1 MLYRPSAL
9 LPVHATT
16 HLSRRCNLVDVLSYA
31 PALLAALPSQG
42 WAALSQ
48 CSKQL
53 QHLIHSSVTSLSVQE
68 SDVKAVLKMDWPQ
81 LALLKVQPLVCF
93 AFRQKMPVLKD
104 SKLQLIAYLEST
116 EGLQRRAAFI
126 TSAKPQVDQHTNV
139 ALAFNQLRG
148 LGWQEIFSL
157 TIIVLSQAESILA
170 QMAQCEWPR
179 LRRLSVPNSRL
190 GHAALTQLATCSWP
204 KLQELDLNFSHL
216 DEAGMPALVQGS

>member
-1 MLYRPSAL
+1 MQQHPSHEDAIL
-9 LPVHATT
+9 LMFC
-16 HLSRRCNLVDVLSYA
+16 LM
-31 PALLAALPSQG
+31 
-42 WAALSQ
+42 
-48 CSKQL
+48 L
-53 QHLIHSSVTSLSVQE
+53 QHVIHSSVISLSVQE

-93 AFRQKMPVLKD
+93 AFRQKMPVLKN

-116 EGLQRRAAFI
+116 EGLQRHAAFI

-139 ALAFNQLRG
+139 AVAFNQLRR
-148 LGWQEIFSL
+148 LGWQEVFSL
-157 TIIVLSQAESILA
+157 TIIMLSQAESVLA
-170 QMAQCEWPR
+170 QMAQCEWPC